1 MNGFACENLTIHVYS
16 FNILFYNSKAITH
29 CLIFAFVFDD
39 EVDSALTTYNTNSFV
54 DDIEEKKNSQRTAR
68 TYLCRWNYLPDY
80 WWVNVEELSASSL
93 YGCRQ
98 WNRYRRSV
106 ASPLPRHF
114 ISFMNRCG
122 WWLLWWCALSISL
135 AHSLD
140 TTTVAKAIDPFTI
153 SLAVSIAAEL
163 PNSHLPCWARQTIR
177 YGLLGGS

>member
-1 MNGFACENLTIHVYS
+1 MYIVSTYYSITAKPCYTLFNFRFRVWWWSWFCVDNLQHQLVRRWHRRI
-16 FNILFYNSKAITH
+16 
-29 CLIFAFVFDD
+29 
-39 EVDSALTTYNTNSFV
+39 
-54 DDIEEKKNSQRTAR
+54 KNSQPTAR

-177 YGLLGGS
+177 YGLLGGC